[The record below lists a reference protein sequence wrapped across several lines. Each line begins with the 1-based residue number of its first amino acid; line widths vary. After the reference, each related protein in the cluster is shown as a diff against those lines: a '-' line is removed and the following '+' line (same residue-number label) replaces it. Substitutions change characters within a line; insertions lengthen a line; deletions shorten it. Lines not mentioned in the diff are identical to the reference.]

1 MRMSRIRAVVAAGAG
16 ALVVATGLAIGAGSA
31 AAAPS
36 YVALG
41 DSYSSGVGTRDYIDD
56 GTNCMRSNHAYPKL
70 EADRLG
76 ATLSFQA
83 CSGART
89 GDVLSNQLGTL
100 NSGTSYVTI
109 SIGGNDAGFADV
121 ITQCAKPWPWTCT
134 TQIANAQNFIRN
146 TLPGL
151 LDNVYN
157 QIRAKA
163 PSARVV
169 VVGYPRLFNGE
180 TCNLAARISTQE
192 EAALNTTADILA
204 TTISGRASA
213 HGFSFLDPRS
223 AFTGHAICDDTEW
236 LNGLSNPITE
246 SYHPNQAGHQGYA
259 NLLQSVLSAGVAAPS
274 AA

>member
-1 MRMSRIRAVVAAGAG
+1 MRMSRIRAAVATGAG
-16 ALVVATGLAIGAGSA
+16 ALVVATGLLIGAGSA
-31 AAAPS
+31 SASPS

-41 DSYSSGVGTRDYIDD
+41 DSYSSGVGTRTYIND
-56 GTNCMRSNHAYPKL
+56 GTNCQRSLAAYP
-70 EADRLG
+70 EIDAGRLG

-109 SIGGNDAGFADV
+109 SIGGNDAGFSSV
-121 ITQCAKPWPWTCT
+121 IQKCALPFVSCT
-134 TQIANAQNFIRN
+134 GDITNAQNYIRN
-146 TLPGL
+146 TLPAQ

-163 PSARVV
+163 PAAKVV

-180 TCNLAARISTQE
+180 TCNLLAQISTSE
-192 EAALNTTADILA
+192 ESKLNTTADILA
-204 TTISGRASA
+204 TTTAARASA
-213 HGFSFLDPRS
+213 HGFGFVDARS

-236 LNGLSNPITE
+236 LNGLSNPIGE
-246 SYHPNQAGHQGYA
+246 SYHPNTSGHQGYA
-259 NLLQSVLSAGVAAPS
+259 NLVQSALTSGLVSAKA
-274 AA
+274 